1 MDAYLERALNGLK
14 KSVVCAVLNR
24 PGPESATVAKA
35 YDTFLFL
42 ANTLM
47 ERIQHPDHE
56 PGKDGPLDV
65 QIGRQLEA
73 LQNFLF
79 PHAEQSED
87 EIMEDIVRSG
97 ATLDFARQVI
107 EQRRQRRSHKR
118 VATNFRAE
126 VIRAG
131 DLKLAGRNVAQITQ
145 EMCDCGQRTHGDT
158 CRKKTL
164 RRLQAVEDLLKSAR

>member
-65 QIGRQLEA
+65 QLGRQLEA

-87 EIMEDIVRSG
+87 EIIEDIVRSG
-97 ATLDFARQVI
+97 ASLEFARRVI
-107 EQRRQRRSHKR
+107 EQRRQRRGGKHI
-118 VATNFRAE
+118 AIDFRTEA
-126 VIRAG
+126 IRAS
-131 DLKLAGRNVAQITQ
+131 DLKLAGKNVAQITQ
-145 EMCDCGQRTHGDT
+145 AMCDCGQRSHGDA